1 MATQGNKVQI
11 SRSVKHLH
19 LALGLDVDRDA
30 PFPKPGLIHGVSLS
44 LFSQSVRDLQDPR
57 NSALFEGTTKGL
69 QYLLDELNR
78 TIPKIFF
85 FEGRTALYLSEE
97 HPDLLSKIRKH
108 AAIIGSH
115 AMDHEDLLGTESKI
129 PLGIDDSF
137 EILTRGVYAVKTAI
151 GTEPKA
157 FRAPYMRIDRALL
170 AKLPQL
176 GIQIDSSLYLE
187 TTKPPVP
194 FCISNHHQ
202 SLLEIPIVKYPET
215 DRKFIYLYLWSLFE
229 HQRPPKDYIKVLY
242 DLSENEKATGSTGIC
257 LVNLHPWHLAYNIVE
272 KRYLSNHEI
281 EENLRLLCII
291 LDEVSDKQE
300 IKFQIPEYI
309 LENKG

>member
-1 MATQGNKVQI
+1 MATQENKVQN

-19 LALGLDVDRDA
+19 VALGLDVDRDA

-44 LFSQSVRDLQDPR
+44 LFSQSVRDLQDPH

-69 QYLLDELNR
+69 QYLLDELDR

-97 HPDLLSKIRKH
+97 HPDLLSRIGKH
-108 AAIIGSH
+108 TAIIGSH
-115 AMDHEDLLGTESKI
+115 GMDHEDLLGTESKL
-129 PLGIDDSF
+129 PLSIDDSF
-137 EILTRGVYAVKTAI
+137 EIIAKGVQAVETAI
-151 GTEPKA
+151 GTKPKA
-157 FRAPYMRIDRALL
+157 FRAPYMRIDQALIE
-170 AKLPQL
+170 KLPRL
-176 GIQIDSSLYLE
+176 GIRIDSSRYLE

-194 FCISNHHQ
+194 FCISKHPQ
-202 SLLEIPIVKYPET
+202 SLFEIPIVKYPET

-229 HQRPPKDYIKVLY
+229 QQRLPEDYIKVLY
-242 DLSENEKATGSTGIC
+242 ALSQNERATETAGIC

-281 EENLRLLCII
+281 EENLRLLHTI
-291 LDEVSDKQE
+291 LDEISDKQE
-300 IKFQIPEYI
+300 IEFQIPEYI
-309 LENKG
+309 SENKG